1 MKKCAIF
8 FGLLLATSFGISAQ
22 DPQFSQFYAAP
33 IYQNPAF
40 AGGAYA
46 PRLIANYRNQWPS
59 LNANYVTSAVSFD
72 HYIER
77 FNSGVGIILVNDSQ
91 GPGRLK
97 STDIGT
103 VYSYQLKLSE
113 DAYLRLGAQATFSSK
128 NLNYLGLTFGDQY
141 DNKGFLGTPSND
153 PFANQTN
160 LQTKSNI
167 DFSGGVLFYNPKY
180 WLGFAT
186 HHLNQPSFSFL
197 KDGIIPSA
205 TVSDAIIPRKV
216 SLSGGMKIELPNPF
230 SSARN
235 LNNEFSVSPT
245 FTYKR
250 QGKFEQ
256 LDLGFYATYAS
267 LTAGLWY
274 RGIPLKKVG
283 NTRTNHDALVFL
295 LGYRQDNFSIGYSY
309 DLTISGL
316 GASSGGSHEISI
328 AYQLEKIESK
338 VMNKRR
344 RKGEL
349 SCPKY

>member
-8 FGLLLATSFGISAQ
+8 FGLLLATSFGIFAQ

-103 VYSYQLKLSE
+103 VYSYQLRLSE

-141 DNKGFLGTPSND
+141 DNKGFLG
-153 PFANQTN
+153 
-160 LQTKSNI
+160 L
-167 DFSGGVLFYNPKY
+167 
-180 WLGFAT
+180 
-186 HHLNQPSFSFL
+186 L
-197 KDGIIPSA
+197 KRPI
-205 TVSDAIIPRKV
+205 
-216 SLSGGMKIELPNPF
+216 
-230 SSARN
+230 
-235 LNNEFSVSPT
+235 
-245 FTYKR
+245 
-250 QGKFEQ
+250 
-256 LDLGFYATYAS
+256 
-267 LTAGLWY
+267 
-274 RGIPLKKVG
+274 
-283 NTRTNHDALVFL
+283 
-295 LGYRQDNFSIGYSY
+295 
-309 DLTISGL
+309 
-316 GASSGGSHEISI
+316 
-328 AYQLEKIESK
+328 
-338 VMNKRR
+338 
-344 RKGEL
+344 
-349 SCPKY
+349 C